1 MIHRNGA
8 IHRLGRSRSW
18 GWAGLV
24 GLLVSNCAVGSA
36 PGQSTA
42 MGYDDGW
49 STALRGASLSLGPP
63 RPLLADPITVEIH
76 RLDKQC
82 EYFVTEPH
90 VVDRATGLA
99 DTVRWLLQTSPT
111 PHLDLTDYRLRM
123 DPDQGQ
129 VTLDLRLS
137 ATSLRQLQ
145 SLSICEQ
152 QALLG
157 SVRQTLLNHPD
168 WAIREVHFTQRG
180 VPLLP

>member
-1 MIHRNGA
+1 MIYWDGE
-8 IHRLGRSRSW
+8 IHRLGWSW

-24 GLLVSNCAVGSA
+24 GLVVSGCVAGAS
-36 PGQSTA
+36 PSTA
-42 MGYDDGW
+42 MGHYDGW
-49 STALRGASLSLGPP
+49 ISVLRGSSLSLEPS
-63 RPLLADPITVEIH
+63 PLVDPITVEIY

-90 VVDRATGLA
+90 VVNRGTGLA
-99 DTVRWLLQTSPT
+99 DTVRWLLQTSPV

-123 DPDQGQ
+123 DPDQGR

-145 SLSICEQ
+145 SLSLCEQ

-168 WAIREVHFTQRG
+168 WGIREVRFTQRG
-180 VPLLP
+180 DPLLP